1 MLFVP
6 LVKCITFSPLDL
18 KFDPKLIISTFAKIY
33 GESLPLKKKILRGL
47 LHNSAILISK
57 HYFITTAQL
66 FYLICSVVFLP
77 RFQSIIFSP
86 RMDGLHYIYI
96 IHNCY

>member
-33 GESLPLKKKILRGL
+33 GESLPLKKKFWGVFCITRQFWFQNTILL
-47 LHNSAILISK
+47 QLPN
-57 HYFITTAQL
+57 YFI
-66 FYLICSVVFLP
+66 
-77 RFQSIIFSP
+77 
-86 RMDGLHYIYI
+86 
-96 IHNCY
+96 